1 MWRRVE
7 SLEQLP
13 QTLIIFKIMNNYT
26 IICTELYYGQI
37 TQVVK
42 KEDVRKECERL
53 KMISKNAPE
62 NAYWQIEVVNNE
74 TGEIREY
81 WNNKENTIKF

>member
-1 MWRRVE
+1 
-7 SLEQLP
+7 
-13 QTLIIFKIMNNYT
+13 MNNYT

-37 TQVVK
+37 TQVCK

-53 KMISKNAPE
+53 KMVSKHSAE
-62 NAYWQIEVVNNE
+62 NTYWQIEVVNNE